1 MLFRRDCFLMECP
14 SMSVPSTRVP
24 IRHNIS
30 AHPMDS
36 FFHIDWMSVMHAQER
51 KDFRRVQQS
60 RALWKKRAVRRG
72 EDRRRSQERRNEVE
86 RSREA
91 WRDRALAAD
100 HRIAQREMAHH
111 QLNSVITQARQPQ
124 AIDTTNFFC
133 AMFISISCGTV
144 TCLSERRA
152 ECPVPCRCLRLV

>member
-1 MLFRRDCFLMECP
+1 M
-14 SMSVPSTRVP
+14 
-24 IRHNIS
+24 N
-30 AHPMDS
+30 
-36 FFHIDWMSVMHAQER
+36 AQER

-100 HRIAQREMAHH
+100 QRIEQLEVENH
-111 QLNSVITQARQPQ
+111 QLKSVATPARQSN
-124 AIDTTNFFC
+124 AIDNTHFF
-133 AMFISISCGTV
+133 
-144 TCLSERRA
+144 
-152 ECPVPCRCLRLV
+152 